1 MTNHSTVRVRNDG
14 GMSRAARGFAVGV
27 GVTVVVT
34 VLARGVA
41 ALVNT
46 LWPTPDANIGLGLL
60 LLAAEIVLIPVG
72 IGLTLRRL
80 RMPGAV
86 LVAAGTPVIFLA
98 ALFASPVDP
107 ASVGSLLFVAAAI
120 GVYTGTAAWAAGRL
134 S

>member
-1 MTNHSTVRVRNDG
+1 MTNNSTVRVRNDG

-60 LLAAEIVLIPVG
+60 LLAA
-72 IGLTLRRL
+72 
-80 RMPGAV
+80 
-86 LVAAGTPVIFLA
+86 VIFLA